1 MPNNFNH
8 ILIFLI
14 GAIVGGLLCL
24 LIPTDNSSSKE
35 KSQDTFFLTKEAK
48 LHISVDMSLPA
59 TSLYVELLS
68 FCSKYSQTIEN
79 HPNVSLSAS
88 QSTKLLCDTISVKKN
103 NNIDDKISSKD
114 GKPLSKIID
123 VTSN

>member
-8 ILIFLI
+8 ILVFLI

-24 LIPTDNSSSKE
+24 LIPTDNKE
-35 KSQDTFFLTKEAK
+35 KSQDTFFLSKEAK
-48 LHISVDMSLPA
+48 LHISVDMSLPE
-59 TSLYVELLS
+59 TSLYAELFN

-114 GKPLSKIID
+114 RKPVSKIID
-123 VTSN
+123 VSSSN